1 MNGMTEARPK
11 RIYFDANVYIE
22 LIEKNSPTTQRL
34 QRLFGGWDWQE
45 HLIVTS
51 EITLAEVL
59 VKPIAT
65 AVETGDYKLH
75 DIYQRALSVQPWVT
89 DVFPVTRAIWQRAA
103 LVRAQLKR
111 YANISIKLPDA
122 THIGAALETR
132 CDTFVTNDVALQSAA
147 RAIIER
153 KGMAA
158 DEPAPHLARL
168 VTFDPSELDALAEE
182 LECP

>member
-1 MNGMTEARPK
+1 MTELRPR
-11 RIYFDANVYIE
+11 RIYFDTNVYIE
-22 LIEKNSPTTQRL
+22 LIEKNSPTTRRL
-34 QRLFGGWDWQE
+34 ARLFGGWEWQQ

-59 VKPIAT
+59 AKPIAM

-75 DIYQRALSVQPWVT
+75 DVYLRTLSVEPGVT
-89 DVFPVTRAIWQRAA
+89 DVLPVTRTIWQRAA

-111 YANISIKLPDA
+111 YANVSIKLPDA
-122 THIGAALETR
+122 THVAAALECR
-132 CDTFVTNDVALQSAA
+132 CDTFVTNDLALQSAV

-153 KGMAA
+153 KGMSNNDPVPVLTRLITFEAA
-158 DEPAPHLARL
+158 D
-168 VTFDPSELDALAEE
+168 LDALADE